1 MSRTKKGSKSC
12 GYDYWSK
19 RCFGNM
25 CMGYGKVAKE
35 ITHKKERELNK
46 KIVFKA
52 IKEDKDE

>member
-1 MSRTKKGSKSC
+1 MSRTRKGRKSC
-12 GYDYWSK
+12 GFDYWSK

-46 KIVFKA
+46 KIVRNETKGD
-52 IKEDKDE
+52 INE

>member
-1 MSRTKKGSKSC
+1 MSRTRKGSKSC
-12 GYDYWSK
+12 GFDYWSK

-46 KIVFKA
+46 KIVRDETKG
-52 IKEDKDE
+52 DKNE

>member
-46 KIVFKA
+46 KMAFKA
-52 IKEDKDE
+52 FKEVSDE

>member
-1 MSRTKKGSKSC
+1 MSRTRKGSKSC
-12 GYDYWSK
+12 GFDYWSK

-46 KIVFKA
+46 KIVR
-52 IKEDKDE
+52 DETKGDTNE